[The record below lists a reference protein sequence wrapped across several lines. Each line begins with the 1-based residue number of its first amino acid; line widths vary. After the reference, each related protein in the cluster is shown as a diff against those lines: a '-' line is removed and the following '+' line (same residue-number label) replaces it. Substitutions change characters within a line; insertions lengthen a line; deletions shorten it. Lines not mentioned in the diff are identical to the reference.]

1 MRQSQ
6 HQSPFP
12 ASDPAVPSIAASAA
26 QQNLPSADEPA
37 FSVAALTWRQLISV
51 FLCGTFAFL
60 DLYCTQPMLP
70 LLSHVFGV
78 TETQVGITISAS
90 TVGVAISAA
99 VLAFFGERLPRKP
112 TIVASMLGLAL
123 CTVLTASTR
132 SLAALAVGR
141 FFQGL
146 ATPGV
151 FIITIAYIT
160 EEWPAP
166 LVPRVMSAYVAGTVF
181 GGFCGRF
188 FGGLVA
194 SHFRWQAVFL
204 LLGLCG
210 FAGAALTAWL
220 LAPSR
225 PRNAPLESRSSSPF
239 APILANLRNPRLLAT
254 FLVGFCMLFTLIA
267 TFDFIT
273 FYLAARPFLLSTSQ
287 LSSLFAV
294 YLFGLFATLF
304 AGQFLARIGLRH
316 GMVGAASL
324 SLAGICLTLVPSLWI
339 VAVGLAFT
347 SSGIFVAQTCC
358 NSFLRDAAPA
368 GNRVAAA
375 GMYICSYYIGGT
387 VGGLLP
393 GFAWRA
399 AGWPGCVATICLAL
413 LIAALT
419 ASLGWRDRPADPI
432 AL

>member
-1 MRQSQ
+1 MLPAGVPIEPSSQ
-6 HQSPFP
+6 PV
-12 ASDPAVPSIAASAA
+12 ALVTRTAAS
-26 QQNLPSADEPA
+26 
-37 FSVAALTWRQLISV
+37 VLTWRQLLSV

-70 LLSHVFGV
+70 MLSHVFGV

-99 VLAFFGERLPRKP
+99 LLALFGERLPRKK
-112 TIVASMLGLAL
+112 TIVVSMLALAL
-123 CTVLTASTR
+123 CTLLTSVAPG
-132 SLAALAVGR
+132 LKALAVGR

-151 FIITIAYIT
+151 FILTIAYVT
-160 EEWPAP
+160 EEWPAA

-188 FGGLVA
+188 FGGILA
-194 SHFRWQAVFL
+194 EHFGWHAVFL
-204 LLGLCG
+204 VLGAGGLLG
-210 FAGAALTAWL
+210 AAFTAYL

-225 PRNAPLESRSSSPF
+225 NPSQARPAAISAAGPL

-273 FYLAARPFLLSTSQ
+273 FYLSAPPFLLSTTG

-294 YLFGLFATLF
+294 YLIGLFATL
-304 AGQFLARIGLRH
+304 AVGTVLGRIGLRH
-316 GMVGAASL
+316 GMVAAASC
-324 SLAGICLTLVPSLWI
+324 SLLGVLLTLVPSLWV
-339 VAVGLAFT
+339 VALGLAFA
-347 SSGIFVAQTCC
+347 SSGIFIAQTCC

-368 GNRVAAA
+368 GHRVAAA
-375 GMYICSYYIGGT
+375 GMYICCYYIGGT

-393 GFAWRA
+393 GPLYRV
-399 AGWPGCVATICLAL
+399 AGWPGCVALIALAL
-413 LIAALT
+413 VTAAVT
-419 ASLGWRDRPADPI
+419 ARFGWRERPADPI
-432 AL
+432 ML